1 MDFIEQKCMQC
12 YVCHSIKVW
21 PVSLGTWCI
30 LVHGFSSPHANLR
43 LSALVYFDSRHV
55 VLASEVVRP
64 RFRCIIKLGKCS
76 KRLDKWMGIYIVL
89 MPSVLYWYNF
99 IHHIIWYFISRYNLC
114 SHDVAIWY
122 TLTHVFTRKKS
133 YPSPDWSSWAESF
146 SLGVMK
152 CTVIAVFVYL
162 EKIKLSF
169 QMFPGGTGFMR

>member
-1 MDFIEQKCMQC
+1 MGF
-12 YVCHSIKVW
+12 
-21 PVSLGTWCI
+21 
-30 LVHGFSSPHANLR
+30 LVHMLICACPFWFTSRGPGEWSSEA
-43 LSALVYFDSRHV
+43 SFQMRHKTGK
-55 VLASEVVRP
+55 VLQETGQICV
-64 RFRCIIKLGKCS
+64 
-76 KRLDKWMGIYIVL
+76 GIYIVL

-114 SHDVAIWY
+114 SPDVAIWY

-133 YPSPDWSSWAESF
+133 YPSPDWSSWAESS